1 VISMHQAGVENVV
14 ASSGTALTVEQIRLI
29 KRFTENITILFD
41 GDAAGIRAAFRGIDM
56 ILEEGLNVKVILFP
70 DGEDPDSFSQKKSP
84 EELMSFLN
92 DATDFIHFKCKI
104 LLKEA
109 GGDPIKKAELI
120 RDIVTSV
127 AKIPDPIKRTVFT
140 QETSRLMDI
149 SEQTLLNELNKIR
162 AKDLSNA
169 NKKIRGEEAPSATLP
184 NDLPAEYAHVA
195 KTPAEQIVEENQN
208 DKAFQ
213 EQESELMRILL
224 QYGSKEIKVDGVDE
238 EEVTI
243 SVADFIVLSMD
254 EDNLSFENP
263 TYQGIFNEYRKQIE
277 DGNIPNEKHFLNSHD
292 TELNAAVINLMDFKY
307 ELFDW
312 EKHNIFV
319 KTEEDLLM
327 KAVDT
332 AVHRVKLATVQKNI
346 EALSLKAKIECND
359 DDILLLMRY
368 HEIKKVLTKVLGR
381 S

>member
-1 VISMHQAGVENVV
+1 MA
-14 ASSGTALTVEQIRLI
+14 
-29 KRFTENITILFD
+29 
-41 GDAAGIRAAFRGIDM
+41 
-56 ILEEGLNVKVILFP
+56 
-70 DGEDPDSFSQKKSP
+70 
-84 EELMSFLN
+84 FLN

-104 LLKEA
+104 LLEEA

-120 RDIVTSV
+120 RDIVTTV

-169 NKKIRGEEAPSATLP
+169 NKKVRGPEALSEPGP
-184 NDLPAEYAHVA
+184 NDLPPEYAHLADAPV
-195 KTPAEQIVEENQN
+195 EHNVEENQN
-208 DKAFQ
+208 NKAFQ

-224 QYGSKEIKVDGVDE
+224 QYGTKEIKVDGADE

-243 SVADFIVLSMD
+243 SVAEFIVLSMD
-254 EDNLSFENP
+254 EDTLSFENP
-263 TYQGIFNEYRKQIE
+263 IYQGIFNEYKAQIE
-277 DGNIPNEKHFLNSHD
+277 SGNIPNEKHFLNSHD
-292 TELNAAVINLMDFKY
+292 QELNAAIINLMDFKY

-332 AVHRVKLATVQKNI
+332 AVHRVKLANVQKNI
-346 EALSLKAKIECND
+346 DTLSLKSKEECND

-368 HEIKKVLTKVLGR
+368 HEIKKALTKVLGR